1 MATAEVVVEVE
12 AVVEKE
18 EEEVVSNQI
27 GVPICLHNV
36 SQSEMKACREPGA
49 FGSLL
54 PRLIHTSMV
63 VIPQHFFKGQGV
75 LSTSSP
81 LSSLSSRLKLKVRC
95 SRVHRLSSFRFQLYK
110 SPLTT
115 HAK

>member
-1 MATAEVVVEVE
+1 M
-12 AVVEKE
+12 EKE

-36 SQSEMKACREPGA
+36 SQSEIKACREPGA

-63 VIPQHFFKGQGV
+63 VIPFVQHFFKGQCTEYIFPLAV
-75 LSTSSP
+75 ESVESSQVE
-81 LSSLSSRLKLKVRC
+81 SSLLA
-95 SRVHRLSSFRFQLYK
+95 
-110 SPLTT
+110 SPQTFFFPLPF
-115 HAK
+115 AQKPSDYAR

>member
-1 MATAEVVVEVE
+1 MEVE
-12 AVVEKE
+12 AVVEKEKE

-63 VIPQHFFKGQGV
+63 VIVLQHFFTGELLWSYSTIPG
-75 LSTSSP
+75 TSSP
-81 LSSLSSRLKLKVRC
+81 
-95 SRVHRLSSFRFQLYK
+95 F
-110 SPLTT
+110 
-115 HAK
+115 

>member
-12 AVVEKE
+12 AVVEKEKE

-63 VIPQHFFKGQGV
+63 VIVLQHFFTGE
-75 LSTSSP
+75 LLWSCST
-81 LSSLSSRLKLKVRC
+81 
-95 SRVHRLSSFRFQLYK
+95 
-110 SPLTT
+110 
-115 HAK
+115 

>member
-12 AVVEKE
+12 AVVEKEKE

-36 SQSEMKACREPGA
+36 SQSEIKACREPGA

-63 VIPQHFFKGQGV
+63 VIPCATLFQGTV
-75 LSTSSP
+75 
-81 LSSLSSRLKLKVRC
+81 
-95 SRVHRLSSFRFQLYK
+95 Y
-110 SPLTT
+110 
-115 HAK
+115 

>member
-12 AVVEKE
+12 AVVEKEKE

-63 VIPQHFFKGQGV
+63 VIPE
-75 LSTSSP
+75 
-81 LSSLSSRLKLKVRC
+81 C
-95 SRVHRLSSFRFQLYK
+95 
-110 SPLTT
+110 
-115 HAK
+115 

>member
-63 VIPQHFFKGQGV
+63 VIVLQHFFTGE
-75 LSTSSP
+75 LLWSCST
-81 LSSLSSRLKLKVRC
+81 
-95 SRVHRLSSFRFQLYK
+95 
-110 SPLTT
+110 
-115 HAK
+115 

>member
-1 MATAEVVVEVE
+1 VLVATAEVEVE

-36 SQSEMKACREPGA
+36 SQSEIKACREPGA

-63 VIPQHFFKGQGV
+63 VIPFVQLEAERRKSV
-75 LSTSSP
+75 DSRVASNELST
-81 LSSLSSRLKLKVRC
+81 
-95 SRVHRLSSFRFQLYK
+95 
-110 SPLTT
+110 
-115 HAK
+115 